1 MKYLICI
8 LAALFLSAARPIAA
22 PPALPP
28 ARIHGPG
35 YRGLGVGYG
44 LRSAVSNPRYPIPHT
59 RVGDTRY
66 PIPGGSPA
74 VLQPTPAV
82 TISGTVNGFTSGGSP
97 APIGIYTAYGAT
109 LQEALSNAQA
119 LEQDVRARA
128 TETAVRP

>member
-1 MKYLICI
+1 VIRLAILI
-8 LAALFLSAARPIAA
+8 LAALLLSSAAPLPT

-28 ARIHGPG
+28 ARIVVRRPSS
-35 YRGLGVGYG
+35 V
-44 LRSAVSNPRYPIPHT
+44 V
-59 RVGDTRY
+59 
-66 PIPGGSPA
+66 

-82 TISGTVNGFTSGGSP
+82 TISGVVNGFTSGGSP
-97 APIGIYTAYGAT
+97 APIGVYTAYGAT